1 MMRRIHLTLATIC
14 VSLFCVGCIPAM
26 QTLRPGAK
34 GKVVDPSGAPIAGA
48 NVEIEGP
55 LQYSAAGYHANKRTG
70 HAWAT
75 TAKDGQFN
83 IPAERIFGRPVGTPD
98 QGVETARLSIEKQ
111 GYNKSSTMFNTDIA
125 ADVGTITLQL
135 RK

>member
-1 MMRRIHLTLATIC
+1 MIREFHTTFVAVC
-14 VSLFCVGCIPAM
+14 VGLLCAGCIPAM
-26 QTLRPGAK
+26 QTLRPGAS

-48 NVEIEGP
+48 NVEVEGP
-55 LQYSAAGYHANKRTG
+55 LQYSSGGYHANKRTG

-75 TAKDGQFN
+75 TAGDGRFN

-98 QGVETARLSIEKQ
+98 QGIETARLTIEKQ
-111 GYNKSSTMFNTDIA
+111 GYNKSSTMFNTDIT